1 TAAAASAGARSTAVY
16 RRAPAPVPRRA
27 GSTMAAAAASRTA
40 VVSGAQSAER
50 IASSTP
56 HQSVPG
62 GAAHVRAVSGNG
74 VPFLVSFRAAGG
86 AVPPSSSASPP
97 PQKPGGTE
105 ATPRISEGA
114 GRGQARS
121 IPSTTDRTSSAP
133 PGAASGSTSM
143 VIMVPGSGTNSAASP
158 V

>member
-1 TAAAASAGARSTAVY
+1 QHHGGRGGQQDRGGQRRPERGADRVEH
-16 RRAPAPVPRRA
+16 PPPVGSGRGGPCESGERQRCSFPR
-27 GSTMAAAAASRTA
+27 
-40 VVSGAQSAER
+40 V
-50 IASSTP
+50 
-56 HQSVPG
+56 VPG
-62 GAAHVRAVSGNG
+62 R
-74 VPFLVSFRAAGG
+74 RG